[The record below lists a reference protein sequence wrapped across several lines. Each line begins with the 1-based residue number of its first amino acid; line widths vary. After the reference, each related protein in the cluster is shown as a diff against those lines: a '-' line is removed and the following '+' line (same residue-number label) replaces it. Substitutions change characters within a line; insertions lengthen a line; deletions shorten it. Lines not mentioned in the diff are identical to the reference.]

1 MSRKKSKPE
10 RVSRLVGMSKEV
22 DYYADAVMKVMN
34 EEYDSLKYSR
44 ADVIEKAVIAYA
56 IDIGIPLYKPEGV
69 REGVEL

>member
-56 IDIGIPLYKPEGV
+56 IDIGIPLYKPECI